1 MYRLL
6 TGLVIGFLV
15 LAFTHA
21 GFAQSSGGITV
32 QWGDGAKQGPSSGGY
47 KKKGGPPP
55 HAPAHGYRA
64 KHQYRYYPSRNV
76 YYDQGRGVYF
86 YIKGDGWAVGASL
99 PTHLQSDLGYAVNID
114 LDSDTPYEF
123 NAEHLKQY
131 PKEKYQ
137 RGKAAKK

>member
-6 TGLVIGFLV
+6 IGLVIGLLV

-55 HAPAHGYRA
+55 HAPAHG
-64 KHQYRYYPSRNV
+64 
-76 YYDQGRGVYF
+76 
-86 YIKGDGWAVGASL
+86 
-99 PTHLQSDLGYAVNID
+99 
-114 LDSDTPYEF
+114 
-123 NAEHLKQY
+123 
-131 PKEKYQ
+131 
-137 RGKAAKK
+137 